1 MTHKYI
7 DAPAGCRYATRNGLR
22 LTIRRTKEA
31 APRRIARKRQKTY
44 SGHTIATL
52 VGVIVFLAIVSME
65 VPYFAH
71 MRGYYAMGGE
81 WVAAGAAA
89 LVVSKI
95 LERMLK

>member
-22 LTIRRTKEA
+22 LTIRRTEEA
-31 APRRIARKRQKTY
+31 APRRKARRKERTY
-44 SGHTIATL
+44 SCHTVATL